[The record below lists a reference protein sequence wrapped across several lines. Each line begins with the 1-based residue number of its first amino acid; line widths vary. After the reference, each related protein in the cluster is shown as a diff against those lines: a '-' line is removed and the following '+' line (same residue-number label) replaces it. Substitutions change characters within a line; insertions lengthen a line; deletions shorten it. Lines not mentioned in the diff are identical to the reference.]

1 MGRIVGGATGIN
13 SGLIRNNAV
22 CKSYQRFA
30 TAGTSTWH
38 KPANAN
44 WVYLE
49 IIGGGGSGGGGGS
62 APQVDA
68 DYAGGGG
75 GAALLRR
82 ILPAEYVPNTL
93 TVVVGAVATGPGEN
107 TVGVDGNFSSVT
119 NGSTLATDFIFKSYG
134 GKGGPKGGHAWPSA
148 GSGGAGVGAMGG
160 AGTTGSSQTSA
171 IAGGTGGLPFCHGM
185 TQTGDSLGGAGGG
198 GGPGHRSGAGAAN
211 AGQCAE

>member
-75 GAALLRR
+75 GAAVAEPPRPPTR
-82 ILPAEYVPNTL
+82 DVNKPAPIITFFKVNGILFWLSFV
-93 TVVVGAVATGPGEN
+93 
-107 TVGVDGNFSSVT
+107 F
-119 NGSTLATDFIFKSYG
+119 
-134 GKGGPKGGHAWPSA
+134 
-148 GSGGAGVGAMGG
+148 
-160 AGTTGSSQTSA
+160 
-171 IAGGTGGLPFCHGM
+171 
-185 TQTGDSLGGAGGG
+185 
-198 GGPGHRSGAGAAN
+198 
-211 AGQCAE
+211 